1 MKVVIGIV
9 GVASGLALGVA
20 IFTLG
25 GVFGF
30 AVSENRYLKNKEVG
44 EETDSA
50 EEE

>member
-1 MKVVIGIV
+1 MKVVVGIV

-20 IFTLG
+20 MFTLG

-30 AVSENRYLKNKEVG
+30 AVSENRYLKNQEAG
-44 EETDSA
+44 EEAETS